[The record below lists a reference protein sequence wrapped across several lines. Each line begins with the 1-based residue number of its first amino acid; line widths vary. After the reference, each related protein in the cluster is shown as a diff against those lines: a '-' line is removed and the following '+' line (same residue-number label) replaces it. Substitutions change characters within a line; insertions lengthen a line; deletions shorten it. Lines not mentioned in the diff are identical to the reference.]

1 MRDGLNRR
9 GLFRLAAPLPLTLAA
24 TGAAWADT
32 PTATG
37 EKILHFAPREMPAS
51 LDPIATPSFATRTA
65 AMAVFE
71 TLYGTDAALN
81 PVPQMVERHRI
92 EEDGQLWF
100 FELRP
105 NLWFHDGAKVTARDC
120 IASLRRWMRG
130 DRAGRALGQ
139 RMDLLEAVGDLTIRL
154 RLTRPD
160 ISLPLLLTKSE
171 LSPPVIMP
179 ERICATAPDTPVEQI
194 IGSGPFRV
202 ANFRWRSGDDLD
214 FVRFEQYQPRTD
226 ASSFTGGRR
235 VALLDRVSWRFR
247 NDPVAALRD
256 GSADWAESLPPD
268 FAADQLR
275 DAHVSVDTL
284 DRVGN
289 YAMLRC
295 NTLRGPT
302 ANQKIRQTILAGVD
316 PGNVME
322 AVFQRSG
329 ERFAAPIGLYP
340 SASEYANAAGMDR
353 IGGKQSPKMVKSMLK
368 AAGYNGETMVLINP
382 VDNMIHS
389 RLTAAVLTELRE
401 IGLTI
406 EQRDLDSQA
415 FAAWRAR
422 ARTDDWS
429 LLCDSVPAADHHDPV
444 AISAGPGPSDAGLAG
459 GGTAGGGTAGGRWPG
474 WTDDAATTR
483 TRDNWIDARDLR
495 AKRSIAA
502 QLQDQVFTF
511 APFVP
516 LGVWFPLAGWR
527 DVLTGLQKGPFPVF
541 WEVARKR

>member
-1 MRDGLNRR
+1 MGDGLNRR
-9 GLFRLAAPLPLTLAA
+9 GFFRLAATLPLTPAA
-24 TGAAWADT
+24 TGAALAGT

-37 EKILHFAPREMPAS
+37 EQILAFAPRELPAS

-71 TLYGTDAALN
+71 TLYGTDAELN
-81 PVPQMVERHRI
+81 PAPQMLERHRI
-92 EEDGQLWF
+92 EEDGKVWF
-100 FELRP
+100 LGLRP
-105 NLWFHDGAKVTARDC
+105 NLLFHDGARVTARDC
-120 IASLRRWMRG
+120 VASLRRWMRG

-139 RMDLLEAVGDLTIRL
+139 RLDVLEAVDDLTLRL
-154 RLTRPD
+154 RLAKPNNWV
-160 ISLPLLLTKSE
+160 PLMLTKSQ

-194 IGSGPFRV
+194 IGSGPFQV
-202 ANFRWRSGDDLD
+202 PNFRWRPGDDLD
-214 FVRFEQYQPRTD
+214 FVRFEQYQPRTG

-235 VALLDRVSWRFR
+235 VAVLDRVSWRFR

-256 GSADWAESLPPD
+256 GSADWAETLPPD
-268 FAADQLR
+268 VAADQLR
-275 DAHVSVDTL
+275 DASITVDTL

-302 ANQKIRQTILAGVD
+302 ANQKIRQAILAGVD

-322 AVFQRSG
+322 TVFQISG
-329 ERFAAPIGLYP
+329 ERFATSIGLYP
-340 SASEYANAAGMDR
+340 SASEYASAAGMDR
-353 IGGKQSPKMVKSMLK
+353 IGGKQSPKMIKAMLK

-382 VDNMIHS
+382 VDNLIHS
-389 RLTAAVLTELRE
+389 RLTAAAFDELRE

-406 EQRDLDSQA
+406 EQRDLDRQE

-422 ARTDDWS
+422 AKTDDWS
-429 LLCDSVPAADHHDPV
+429 LLCDSVPAADHYDPV
-444 AISAGPGPSDAGLAG
+444 AISAGPGPAG
-459 GGTAGGGTAGGRWPG
+459 GGSAGGLWPG

-483 TRDNWIDARDLR
+483 SRDNWIDARDLR

-511 APFVP
+511 APFIP

-541 WEVARKR
+541 WEVARER